1 MIESILDSVK
11 KVLGIDP
18 SYTVFDEDIMMHI
31 NATFGELQ
39 QLGIGPDY
47 GFMIEDKNAT
57 WADFMGTTDPV
68 FNMTKSFMVL
78 SVRLLFDPP
87 VTSYAIEAMQKQ
99 IDRLGWRLNVH
110 REGLKYPYQPPLA
123 PEGSTVW
130 TLSVGDPWPSEAE
143 PGDVGFDP
151 ITGDVWRYV

>member
-39 QLGIGPDY
+39 QLGIGPDN
-47 GFMIEDKNAT
+47 GFEITDNEFK
-57 WADFMGTTDPV
+57 WSDFLPVSDPV
-68 FNMTKSFMVL
+68 YNMAKSFTVL

-87 VTSYAIEAMQKQ
+87 ATSFAIESMQKQ
-99 IDRLGWRLNVH
+99 IDKLGWRLNVH
-110 REGLKYPYQPPLA
+110 REGVKYPGEPYEPATPPGY
-123 PEGSTVW
+123 P
-130 TLSVGDPWPSEAE
+130 
-143 PGDVGFDP
+143 
-151 ITGDVWRYV
+151 TGY